1 MLNLKFLNNFN
12 NFLPKS
18 FQLSITNENKNL
30 NNLIFYIEP
39 LRNFLEILQKVPGYS
54 IEIFLKR
61 IPRLVNEPYTKE
73 MGLKI
78 AKKVTEK
85 SVVRLVKIAAGVVF
99 EMLFK
104 KFLASKII
112 LLSICNPIFFI
123 PNVESAENIKIVYS
137 LFSRTIDV
145 NELKNFAIEGK
156 STKDLNRILKS
167 TGSSNSEI
175 QTILNKDF
183 EIPITIANKLIYS
196 EIGNVFLTR
205 LSSIIHPPK
214 AKDDLTGTL
223 ALRASVIQGINFGKG
238 KINLINFLKLTQLK
252 LLF

>member
-1 MLNLKFLNNFN
+1 
-12 NFLPKS
+12 
-18 FQLSITNENKNL
+18 
-30 NNLIFYIEP
+30 
-39 LRNFLEILQKVPGYS
+39 
-54 IEIFLKR
+54 
-61 IPRLVNEPYTKE
+61 
-73 MGLKI
+73 
-78 AKKVTEK
+78 
-85 SVVRLVKIAAGVVF
+85 
-99 EMLFK
+99 MLFK
-104 KFLASKII
+104 KFLASKIV
-112 LLSICNPIFFI
+112 LLSICNPI
-123 PNVESAENIKIVYS
+123 VESAENIKIVYS

-238 KINLINFLKLTQLK
+238 KINLINFFEAYPTKTVILNVNTLSKVMSK
-252 LLF
+252 VESISELLDFFTNSPLEKIKTN